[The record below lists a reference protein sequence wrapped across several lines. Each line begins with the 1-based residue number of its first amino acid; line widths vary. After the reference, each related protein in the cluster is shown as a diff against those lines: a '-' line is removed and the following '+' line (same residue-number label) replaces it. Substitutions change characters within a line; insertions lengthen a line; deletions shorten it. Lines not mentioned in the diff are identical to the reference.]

1 VGTGSASA
9 PAASNLTGDDKPQ
22 GRMRARIILI
32 LLGLFVV
39 VVALSG
45 YVMASAAIDIAAARR
60 ALSGGSLRLDPARI
74 DNARQHLAQ
83 AEKAFESLP
92 ARVVGWLPV
101 VKQNFQALEGIA
113 EKSLPVVEAAGDLT
127 DAMEGLNSSSFFEN
141 GTVELGLLEDLEHPL
156 RAQTAA
162 LSALVDELRLRRNGW
177 LLPPVWSELDRLL
190 DQAEELRISAETGAG
205 LVGVAPA
212 MLGDSEERTYL
223 VALMNN
229 TELRGSGG
237 ILSGVGSLTV
247 RKGRVSLGEF
257 QHYKELAGPAPFQRV
272 SAPTDFRRN
281 FGTYKADT
289 TRWVTATSSPD
300 LPDVATVTRALFEL
314 ATDTKTDGVIFV
326 DPRGLAAMLPPAATL
341 RVPTTDT
348 SVTPAE
354 MPRYVYQEAYKE
366 LGGGDPRRRESLINL
381 GEAAFDLVLERGFG
395 RPSLLRSMAEAA
407 AGGHIGMVAFAPDE
421 ARALGDARLNR
432 DLGEPEY
439 DGVLVTVQNIGG
451 NKLDSYAR
459 REIHHSCRID
469 AEAASRCE
477 TTVTLANK
485 TPKGLTPYEYQYRPY
500 GMFRNVLEIYIPA
513 NADLQSVE
521 IGGEPEDYFDHPED
535 GYRAVGVPI
544 ELPRGESTTMRVAYD
559 LPAEDGY
566 TLEVIPQPLVVDAS
580 LEIELAIPDR
590 WEVDGPEGVSRDDSI
605 RWEGMLDRRIRFEA
619 GSSERSGLAALWEGL
634 GHFLREPLL

>member
-1 VGTGSASA
+1 M
-9 PAASNLTGDDKPQ
+9 K
-22 GRMRARIILI
+22 ARIIWI

-39 VVALSG
+39 IVALSG
-45 YVMASAAIDIAAARR
+45 YVMASAAIDLAAARR
-60 ALSGGSLRLDPARI
+60 ALMGGSLRPEPARI
-74 DNARQHLAQ
+74 ANARHHLLK
-83 AEKAFESLP
+83 AENTFESLP
-92 ARVVGWLPV
+92 ARVVAWLPV
-101 VKQNFQALEGIA
+101 VKQNFQALDGIA

-127 DAMEGLNSSSFFEN
+127 DAMEGLNSPRFFED
-141 GTVELGLLEDLEHPL
+141 GTVEIGLLEALEHPL

-162 LSALVDELRLRRNGW
+162 LSGLVDELRLRRNGW

-190 DQAEELRISAETGAG
+190 DQTEELRDSAQTATD
-205 LVGVAPA
+205 LVAVAPA
-212 MLGDSEERTYL
+212 LLGGSQERTYL

-247 RKGRVSLGEF
+247 RKGRVSLGQFE
-257 QHYKELAGPAPFQRV
+257 HYKELAGPAPFQRV

-300 LPDVATVTRALFEL
+300 LPDVATVTRALFKL
-314 ATDTKTDGVIFV
+314 ATDTETDGVIFV
-326 DPRGLAAMLPPAATL
+326 DPRGLAAVLPPAATL
-341 RVPTTDT
+341 RVPTTTT
-348 SVTPAE
+348 SLTPE
-354 MPRYVYQEAYKE
+354 EVPLYVYREAYKE

-421 ARALGDARLNR
+421 ARALEDAGLNR

-459 REIHHSCRID
+459 RKIHHSCHID
-469 AEAASRCE
+469 GEAASRCE
-477 TTVTLANK
+477 TTVSLTNK
-485 TPKGLTPYEYQYRPY
+485 TPLGLTPYEYQYLPY
-500 GMFRNVLEIYIPA
+500 GMFKNVLEIYIPA

-521 IGGEPEDYFDHPED
+521 VGGEPEDYFDHPED
-535 GYRAVGVPI
+535 GYRSVGVSI
-544 ELPRGESTTMRVAYD
+544 KLPRGEKTTMRVAYE

-566 TLEVIPQPLVVDAS
+566 TLEALPQPLVVDAS
-580 LEIELAIPDR
+580 LEIELAIPSK
-590 WEVDGPEGVSRDDSI
+590 WVVDGPEGLSRDDSV
-605 RWEGMLDRRIRFEA
+605 RWEGKLDRRLRFEA

-634 GHFLREPLL
+634 GHFLKEPLL